1 MDIYRFIN
9 STDIREHLRTIG
21 YVFNSLETAWLIWQC
36 RTASLTEKHA
46 AWQELIDTM
55 PDCVIPKQD
64 SATLPQSLHSFLRK
78 YMKAEKEIMADF
90 YEENKSFVYTFF
102 CADGYLGLSGNTFS
116 DFTTC
121 INAYKAISAEFDI
134 SCYTIRKRWLNG
146 DDMIDI
152 TFLKNGEPLNW
163 NTGRWPDWADE
174 ILWHFFDWGEFYF
187 PTPFKTGDILC
198 QYDEYDNETSGFGR
212 GPFVMTAITPEHA
225 TEHTHLFGDESDM
238 NAWGYFQAEDGTIYK
253 EVMSNY
259 MDLEYYRGKLDGKK
273 RILKAL
279 SNHIKGDIDITLF
292 ANAYHHILCDEYAKT
307 MYPRGY
313 NDKGLWLAG
322 LKG

>member
-1 MDIYRFIN
+1 MDILRFIN
-9 STDIREHLRTIG
+9 SRDIREHLEQIH
-21 YVFNSLETAWLIWQC
+21 YEFNSLEAAWLIWWCQ
-36 RTASLTEKHA
+36 TASIPEKHA

-55 PDCVIPKQD
+55 PDCVIPEQN

-90 YEENKSFVYTFF
+90 YEENKSCVYTFF
-102 CADGYLGLSGNTFS
+102 CADLGLSGNIFS

-134 SCYTIRKRWLNG
+134 PRYTIRKQWLNG
-146 DDMIDI
+146 DDIIDI

-163 NTGRWPDWADE
+163 DTGRWPDWADK
-174 ILWHFFDWGEFYF
+174 ILWHFYDWGCFYF
-187 PTPFKTGDILC
+187 STPFKAGDILC
-198 QYDEYDNETSGFGR
+198 QYDEYD

-225 TEHTHLFGDESDM
+225 TERTRLFGDESDM
-238 NAWGYFQAEDGTIYK
+238 NAWGYFQNEDGTIYEK
-253 EVMSNY
+253 EMWNY
-259 MDLEYYRGKLDGKK
+259 MDLEYYRGELDGKK
-273 RILKAL
+273 RILIAL
-279 SNHIKGDIDITLF
+279 SNHIKGDIDITVF
-292 ANAYHHILCDEYAKT
+292 ANVYHHILCDEYAKT
-307 MYPRGY
+307 MYPRRY